1 MELYF
6 GDFLHVR
13 ESQLLPSESSQSG
26 GEGAGEKMKL
36 EREEPKVQRKCG
48 GESEEKNTG
57 LRAK

>member
-1 MELYF
+1 M
-6 GDFLHVR
+6 R

-26 GEGAGEKMKL
+26 GEGAGEEKMKL